1 MDFAH
6 VRQRLHAFSG
16 RLGRSADAAGEEDSG
31 LERSSGSR
39 SAAADLRSMSS
50 LGAGRR

>member
-6 VRQRLHAFSG
+6 VRQRLHAFAG
-16 RLGRSADAAGEEDSG
+16 RINRSAGAAGEESSSIA
-31 LERSSGSR
+31 RSSASR
-39 SAAADLRSMSS
+39 DTSAGLRSMNS

>member
-6 VRQRLHAFSG
+6 VRQRLHAFAG
-16 RLGRSADAAGEEDSG
+16 RI
-31 LERSSGSR
+31 SR
-39 SAAADLRSMSS
+39 SAGATGDESSSLERASASRDAAAGLRSMSS

>member
-6 VRQRLHAFSG
+6 VRQRLHAFAG
-16 RLGRSADAAGEEDSG
+16 RLSRSAAVGGESSS
-31 LERSSGSR
+31 LERSSASR
-39 SAAADLRSMSS
+39 DSAAGLRSMSS

>member
-6 VRQRLHAFSG
+6 VRQRLHAFAG
-16 RLGRSADAAGEEDSG
+16 RLGRSAGRRASSG
-31 LERSSGSR
+31 SGIERSSASR
-39 SAAADLRSMSS
+39 DAAAGLRSMSS

>member
-6 VRQRLHAFSG
+6 VRQRLHAFAC
-16 RLGRSADAAGEEDSG
+16 RLSRADGAAGEHGSG
-31 LERSSGSR
+31 IERSSASR
-39 SAAADLRSMSS
+39 DAAAGLRSMSS